1 MNKKSICLLL
11 FGLFLFGL
19 NAAVFAQTPLK
30 RTTYK
35 TENLE
40 FGVGGTIDIIGA
52 PTGAIK
58 VEGWQKN
65 EVEISA
71 EIETE
76 AATEADLALLAQV
89 NGFTIQHNFG
99 SLTVTTVGAH
109 DKRYIK
115 KNVKDFPKRLR
126 GTPFK
131 IDYLIK
137 VPVYSDLK
145 IDGGKGDFS
154 VKNVDGAMQINF
166 LETNAEMTL
175 TGGAIT
181 ANFGVGN
188 VKIIVATPSWRGNR
202 ADFQLANG
210 KMNLEISPGFNGFLN
225 AKVLRNG
232 RVENEC
238 EFLKPQDRTKFSD
251 NYIQAKSGNGGAT
264 LNLTVGDGTLKIAE
278 IKP

>member
-1 MNKKSICLLL
+1 MKKSICFLI

-19 NAAVFAQTPLK
+19 NAAVFGQTPLK

-35 TENLE
+35 TDNLE

-52 PTGAIK
+52 PTGSIK
-58 VEGWQKN
+58 IEGWQKN
-65 EVEISA
+65 EVEVSA

-76 AATEADLALLAQV
+76 AATEEDLALLAQV
-89 NGFTIQHNFG
+89 NGFVVEHNFG
-99 SLTVTTVGAH
+99 SITITSVGTH

-131 IDYLIK
+131 IDYVIK
-137 VPVYSDLK
+137 VPIYSDLK

-154 VKNVDGAMQINF
+154 IKNVDGAMQINF
-166 LETNAEMTL
+166 LETNAELIL
-175 TGGAIT
+175 TGGAIA
-181 ANFGVGN
+181 ANFGVGTVN
-188 VKIIVATPSWRGNR
+188 VIIATPSWRGNK
-202 ADFQLANG
+202 ADFQLTNG
-210 KMNLEISPGFNGFLN
+210 TMNLEISPSFNGFLN

-232 RVENEC
+232 KIENEC
-238 EFLKPQDRTKFSD
+238 EFLKPQDRTEFSA

-264 LNLTVGDGTLKIAE
+264 LNLTVGDGMLKISE
-278 IKP
+278 IEP

>member
-1 MNKKSICLLL
+1 MKKFICFLI

-19 NAAVFAQTPLK
+19 NAVSFAQTPLK

-52 PTGAIK
+52 PNGSIK
-58 VEGWQKN
+58 IEGWQKN
-65 EVEISA
+65 EVEVTA

-89 NGFTIQHNFG
+89 NGFVIKHNLGSITIT
-99 SLTVTTVGAH
+99 SVGAH

-115 KNVKDFPKRLR
+115 KNVKNFPKRLV

-131 IDYLIK
+131 IDYVIK

-154 VKNVDGAMQINF
+154 VRNVDGAMQINF
-166 LETNAEMTL
+166 LETNAEMIL
-175 TGGAIT
+175 TGGAVT
-181 ANFGVGN
+181 ANFGVGT
-188 VKIIVATPSWRGNR
+188 VKIVVGTPSWRGNK
-202 ADFQLANG
+202 ADFQLTNG
-210 KMNLEISPGFNGFLN
+210 TMNLEISPNFNGFIN

-232 RVENEC
+232 KVENEC
-238 EFLKPQDRTKFSD
+238 EFLKPQERTKFAES
-251 NYIQAKSGNGGAT
+251 YIQAKSGNGGAT
-264 LNLTVGDGTLKIAE
+264 LNLTVGDGMLKIAE
-278 IKP
+278 IQP